1 MMIDQ
6 SLKFESKAINNQNE
20 YEAIIAIMVLTLDIR
35 ASNLKN
41 KSDSQLME
49 NQFVKDFYMKEP

>member
-1 MMIDQ
+1 MLIDQ

-49 NQFVKDFYMKEP
+49 NQFVKEFYMKEP